1 MRASSTVLAV
11 DLGAESG
18 RVVAARLDGR
28 HITLDAAHR
37 FANSPVQVCGTLH
50 WDILRLWAEI
60 QQGIATCADHQPAAI
75 GVDTWGVDFALLDR
89 QGHLLANPV
98 HYRDSRTDGMM
109 DKAFSLVPRPEI
121 FRATGI
127 QFMSINTLYQLLSM
141 VVSGHPALEAAATFL
156 TIPDL
161 INYWLTGEKA
171 SEFSNATTTQCYNPR
186 TGDWARDLLTRLGI
200 PVGILPTIIQPGTRL
215 GAYTGIAV
223 IAPACHDTGSAVAA
237 VPTST
242 PRFAYLSSGT
252 WSLLGLE
259 VPRAIISDGALAANL
274 TNEGGVYGTFRL
286 LKNIMGLWLLQQC
299 RVTWAAQGRSYEYHV
314 LAELARSAPPFAVFV
329 DPDDNAFL
337 PPGDMPARI
346 AELCRRSG
354 QTPPESVS
362 AVTRCVF
369 ESLALKYRYCLDL
382 LVSVSGQEVDVI
394 HVIGGGSQNELLCQ
408 MTANATNRTVIAGP
422 AEATALGNALMQ
434 WLALGEIA
442 SIDQARTL
450 VRDSVELTT
459 YQPQEVSLW
468 EEAFGRF
475 KQVLSRTSSPR

>member
-1 MRASSTVLAV
+1 
-11 DLGAESG
+11 
-18 RVVAARLDGR
+18 
-28 HITLDAAHR
+28 
-37 FANSPVQVCGTLH
+37 
-50 WDILRLWAEI
+50 
-60 QQGIATCADHQPAAI
+60 
-75 GVDTWGVDFALLDR
+75 
-89 QGHLLANPV
+89 
-98 HYRDSRTDGMM
+98 
-109 DKAFSLVPRPEI
+109 
-121 FRATGI
+121 
-127 QFMSINTLYQLLSM
+127 
-141 VVSGHPALEAAATFL
+141 
-156 TIPDL
+156 
-161 INYWLTGEKA
+161 
-171 SEFSNATTTQCYNPR
+171 
-186 TGDWARDLLTRLGI
+186 
-200 PVGILPTIIQPGTRL
+200 
-215 GAYTGIAV
+215 
-223 IAPACHDTGSAVAA
+223 
-237 VPTST
+237 
-242 PRFAYLSSGT
+242 
-252 WSLLGLE
+252 
-259 VPRAIISDGALAANL
+259 
-274 TNEGGVYGTFRL
+274 VYGTFRL

-329 DPDDNAFL
+329 DPDDNTFL